1 DIVEA
6 IRYPDHH
13 DYGMVEMQYIMD
25 RAINKKVKALVTT
38 AKDAVKIP
46 TEFIYFE
53 REVPLYVLNM
63 EIQIT
68 YGQDEFQ
75 AAIASAIKKEIEK

>member
-1 DIVEA
+1 
-6 IRYPDHH
+6 
-13 DYGMVEMQYIMD
+13 MD
-25 RAINKKVKALVTT
+25 RAVNKKVKALVTT

-63 EIQIT
+63 EIQLT
-68 YGQDEFQ
+68 HGQEEFEK
-75 AAIASAIKKEIEK
+75 AIYSAITKEIIK

>member
-1 DIVEA
+1 
-6 IRYPDHH
+6 
-13 DYGMVEMQYIMD
+13 MD

-68 YGQDEFQ
+68 YGQDDFEK
-75 AAIASAIKKEIEK
+75 AISNAIKKEIKR